1 MAVGRDNWNDL
12 KSDNPIDS
20 IKDTV
25 FFQLVDFC
33 FVQGLVSYL
42 LSHAELQTR
51 VANKLIHQ
59 KFSESQFFSH
69 RVVD

>member
-33 FVQGLVSYL
+33 FVQGLVGYL
-42 LSHAELQTR
+42 FRVKVICDCVLHNYIYSQTII
-51 VANKLIHQ
+51 LIGD
-59 KFSESQFFSH
+59 
-69 RVVD
+69 V

>member
-42 LSHAELQTR
+42 FR
-51 VANKLIHQ
+51 VKVICDCVLHICTLKLL
-59 KFSESQFFSH
+59 F
-69 RVVD
+69 